1 MQQRFCRPRC
11 FPPCA
16 NAYRATVTIDTLSP
30 MATDRSKNL
39 PRRRQLAELAS
50 SGPCRARL
58 GGMCRFSM
66 RELRLPAF
74 CWFRPETDRRRT
86 FMSDFRN
93 SEFDYRNDPM
103 RCDPVY
109 DPDARAMNATW
120 GWIAAAVFI
129 VVVLAV
135 AFGIGHGPNQSG
147 TNTAS
152 ND

>member
-1 MQQRFCRPRC
+1 
-11 FPPCA
+11 
-16 NAYRATVTIDTLSP
+16 
-30 MATDRSKNL
+30 
-39 PRRRQLAELAS
+39 
-50 SGPCRARL
+50 
-58 GGMCRFSM
+58 
-66 RELRLPAF
+66 
-74 CWFRPETDRRRT
+74 
-86 FMSDFRN
+86 MSDFRN

-103 RCDPVY
+103 RRDPTY

-152 ND
+152 NDVMPPAATRMAPPLSPATPAPTAPMPNSPAR